1 MLERAQKSATCVHRA
16 TWRVEPGTV
25 MSDEP
30 GIYFIPA
37 LIDKFRSE
45 HKFEDIVDYAALDN
59 FRTFG
64 GIRIEDDVLVTETG
78 SRFIGDK
85 LLPLTVE
92 ELEAVIGKE

>member
-1 MLERAQKSATCVHRA
+1 
-16 TWRVEPGTV
+16 

-45 HKFEDIVDYAALDN
+45 HKFEDIVDYAALEN

-92 ELEAVIGKE
+92 ELEAVIGKEE

>member
-1 MLERAQKSATCVHRA
+1 
-16 TWRVEPGTV
+16 

-37 LIDKFRSE
+37 LIDKMRSE
-45 HKFEDIVDYAALDN
+45 GKFADIVDYNALDN
-59 FRTFG
+59 YRTFG

-92 ELEAVIGKE
+92 ELEAVVGSDYR

>member
-1 MLERAQKSATCVHRA
+1 
-16 TWRVEPGTV
+16 

-45 HKFEDIVDYAALDN
+45 NKFTDIVDYAALDK

-64 GIRIEDDVLVTETG
+64 GIRIEDDVLVTESG

-92 ELEAVIGKE
+92 ELEAVIGKEE